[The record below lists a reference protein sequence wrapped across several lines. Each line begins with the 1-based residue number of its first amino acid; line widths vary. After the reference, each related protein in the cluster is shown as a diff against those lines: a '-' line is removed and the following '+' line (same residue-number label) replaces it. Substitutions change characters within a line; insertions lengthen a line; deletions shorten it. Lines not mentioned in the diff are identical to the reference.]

1 MKKEVKY
8 MKQIPNNRI
17 LVSGSKA
24 KVYDTLSNY
33 GIENMDDAEQVLTY
47 LKCHTDFLDENEK
60 IDFSI
65 VYPEC
70 KEGIMNFM
78 VPQTNIYINLKLST
92 IFVVALLLDITLTRG
107 FAQLFVNTIGLNG
120 RVIVK
125 LNEREGHKCIVKE
138 SACSKEK
145 YVNDKLLEKYNGK
158 CCNKNYKC
166 RFRIDEECTCT
177 DKQITRILNVL
188 SDKNIFKKI
197 GDLYEY
203 QL

>member
-1 MKKEVKY
+1 

-17 LVSGSKA
+17 MVSGSKA

-47 LKCHTDFLDENEK
+47 LKIHKELLHENEE
-60 IDFSI
+60 IDYSI
-65 VYPEC
+65 VYPER
-70 KEGIMNFM
+70 KEGIMNYM

-107 FAQLFVNTIGLNG
+107 FAQLFANAIGLNG
-120 RVIVK
+120 QVIVK

-138 SACSKEK
+138 SARSKEK
-145 YVNDKLLEKYNGK
+145 YIDNNLLEKNNGK
-158 CCNKNYKC
+158 CCNNNYNC
-166 RFRIDEECTCT
+166 RFRIGEDCACSKE
-177 DKQITRILNVL
+177 QIIRILDVL

>member
-1 MKKEVKY
+1 

-65 VYPEC
+65 VYPEY

-78 VPQTNIYINLKLST
+78 VPQTNIYI
-92 IFVVALLLDITLTRG
+92 
-107 FAQLFVNTIGLNG
+107 
-120 RVIVK
+120 
-125 LNEREGHKCIVKE
+125 
-138 SACSKEK
+138 
-145 YVNDKLLEKYNGK
+145 
-158 CCNKNYKC
+158 YKC
-166 RFRIDEECTCT
+166 KT
-177 DKQITRILNVL
+177 K
-188 SDKNIFKKI
+188 
-197 GDLYEY
+197 
-203 QL
+203 